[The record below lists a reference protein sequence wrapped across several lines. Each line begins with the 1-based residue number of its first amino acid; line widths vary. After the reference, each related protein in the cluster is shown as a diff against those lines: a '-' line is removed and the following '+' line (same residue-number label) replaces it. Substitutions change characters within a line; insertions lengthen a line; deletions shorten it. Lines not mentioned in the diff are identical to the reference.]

1 MFAERPD
8 NIRDRVA
15 QVFEVTS
22 SEFFD
27 RECGLD
33 PKDVDGAVYGTGA
46 AASAILRLFCLDCII
61 ATRGY
66 NFREGQVGTSR

>member
-46 AASAILRLFCLDCII
+46 AASPMLRLFY
-61 ATRGY
+61 TRGY